1 MEPKASTN
9 YDVDNRRQGM
19 KGAVDDQAGKR
30 ALAKSL
36 ADRRVQQRSTFTQ
49 DSKEDGHFIASGP
62 GDTTYRFKNAFGAP
76 RSPTQRRLENVN
88 Q

>member
-1 MEPKASTN
+1 MEPQASTGHG
-9 YDVDNRRQGM
+9 VDNRRHGM

-30 ALAKSL
+30 ALAKAL
-36 ADRRVQQRSTFTQ
+36 AERRVQQRSTFTQ
-49 DSKEDGHFIASGP
+49 DSKDDGHFIASGP

-76 RSPTQRRLENVN
+76 RSPTQRRLQHVN

>member
-9 YDVDNRRQGM
+9 YNVDNRRRGL

-36 ADRRVQQRSTFTQ
+36 AKRRIQQRSTFTQ

-62 GDTTYRFKNAFGAP
+62 GDATYRFKNAFGAP

>member
-1 MEPKASTN
+1 M
-9 YDVDNRRQGM
+9 
-19 KGAVDDQAGKR
+19 
-30 ALAKSL
+30 
-36 ADRRVQQRSTFTQ
+36 QQRSTFTQ

-62 GDTTYRFKNAFGAP
+62 GDATYRFKNAFGAP